1 MNDPVLEGFI
11 EDFANDRGLRCGE
24 SDLPRT
30 FEAFSAYSILRKYHQ
45 LETNDIEHEV
55 LVSGKGDGGLDAIS
69 ILVNG
74 CPVKSIEDI
83 DYFLDKRGHAEVD
96 FVFAQSK
103 LSSNF
108 DSADIGHFLYGVQQF
123 FSPNPGIV
131 FNAEVM
137 ALKTTSDY
145 IFRHVIRMRSLPNC
159 FLYYVTTGKWRD
171 APEPTNR
178 LEHGREQLKKLNLFH
193 DVSIQP
199 IDGDFLKSTYREL
212 KHHIEK
218 EIEFPNS
225 AIFPDI
231 QDVQQA
237 YIGLLSGDQFV
248 KLISRDDGELNR
260 ELFYS
265 NIRDFQGD
273 NAVNEEIHQTLLS
286 AERRNSFPLLNN
298 GITIVAR
305 SIVRT
310 GNHFLISGCQIVNGC
325 QTTHVLHLNRER
337 VDERTFIPVKLV
349 ATDSSQAI
357 AEIIKAN
364 NRQTAVLPEAWAS
377 LTAFHK
383 ELEDFYSQ
391 RTLRDKGERI
401 YYERRSK
408 QYMFDRIKSRNIITL
423 SRQIQSFISM
433 FLNEPHSH
441 HRYYG
446 ELLESYKR
454 RLFVKDHRPDPY
466 YASGITLV
474 AVERLFNSGALEH
487 NITQYKFHILMLLR
501 MKIAGADVPMF
512 NSRRISKYV
521 TSIVDCVRDSD
532 RLLEECTGASF
543 AIREGLKRFE
553 YAGNSGRNPPYRRA
567 EFTSLLMKISRSDGG
582 ARFRKSRDR

>member
-11 EDFANDRGLRCGE
+11 EDFANDRGLKCGE
-24 SDLPRT
+24 EDLPRT
-30 FEAFSAYSILRKYHQ
+30 FEAFSAYCILRKYHQ

-96 FVFAQSK
+96 FVFVQSK

-108 DSADIGHFLYGVQQF
+108 DSADIGQFLYGVQQF
-123 FSPNPGIV
+123 FSANPGIV
-131 FNAEVM
+131 FNSEVTD
-137 ALKTTSDY
+137 LKATSDY
-145 IFRHVIRMRSLPNC
+145 IFRHVIRMRSLPTC
-159 FLYYVTTGKWRD
+159 FLYYATTGKWRD

-178 LEHGREQLKKLNLFH
+178 LAHGCDQLKELNLFD
-193 DVSIQP
+193 DVFTQP
-199 IDGDFLKSTYREL
+199 IDGDLLKSTYREL

-286 AERRNSFPLLNN
+286 ADRRNNFPLLNN

-325 QTTHVLHLNRER
+325 QTTHVLYLNRDR

-383 ELEDFYSQ
+383 ELEDFYGHNA
-391 RTLRDKGERI
+391 LRDKGERI

-433 FLNEPHSH
+433 FLDEPHSH

-446 ELLESYKR
+446 ELLDSYKR
-454 RLFVKDHRPDPY
+454 RLFLKDHRPDPY
-466 YASGITLV
+466 YASGVSLV
-474 AVERLFNSGALEH
+474 AVERLFNGGAIDQNL
-487 NITQYKFHILMLLR
+487 NQYKFHILMLLR
-501 MKIAGADVPMF
+501 IGIAGPDVPMF
-512 NSRRISKYV
+512 NSRRISKYA
-521 TSIVDCVRDSD
+521 TSVINCVRDEE
-532 RLLEECTGASF
+532 RLLEECTRASF
-543 AIREGLKRFE
+543 TIREGLKKFE
-553 YAGNSGRNPPYRRA
+553 YGQRSGGNPPYRRA
-567 EFTSLLMKISRSDGG
+567 DFTTLLMRISRNDGG
-582 ARFRKSRDR
+582 ARFRRSRNR